1 MWGRPDILW
10 GLLALAIPIVLHL
23 LQLRRYRRVAFS
35 NVSFLK
41 DVQKETQSRHRLR
54 NLLILLS
61 RLLAFAAIIL
71 AFADPMLAPDNGD
84 TRSSRQAVSIY
95 IDTSPS
101 MMASGET
108 GPLVQEAKQ
117 KATALVEAFSE
128 TDKFHIFTS
137 EFDGQDQRY
146 LTQTEALERIAGVQQ
161 SSHAPNLD
169 AVVLRS
175 ADQFMRAEGATP
187 RAFWISDL
195 QKSSHDLLSMAPPDS
210 AVAWHVLPVLA
221 NEVPNVWIDSVWFDA
236 PLALADRPA
245 AIHIRIQH
253 DATEGADGLPL
264 TLKVD
269 GTTEALGSFNLV
281 PGLPTD
287 TVLRFSHGAP
297 GPHHLEVSIQDA
309 PVRFDDSHHVGY
321 DVQSGIEVFHWT
333 DANAPFRKA
342 SQSVERAF
350 ESATPL
356 SRLERGSSLP
366 SAPMLSGYDLVVM
379 DGLSQPSSGALG
391 LLEEFVRGGGSVLV
405 IPDSAAIGAQAAC
418 SALGLGV
425 PKGWLKGEGQVS
437 EVRWTH
443 PLYREVF
450 RKVPSR
456 VDWPRYDRI
465 LDRRMDEREEVLVGA
480 ANGMAYLSCVRGSGG
495 KGSVFLLGTCLETGN
510 FTRHSLFVPTL
521 LRIAESSRNSQA
533 RRCLLGRD
541 QSITL
546 ALPPDVQS
554 AERNQNP
561 LWSMVKVTD
570 LTETPSS
577 GFVPEART
585 TPEGIRLGWGNAL
598 QDPGGY
604 AIQQNGETVAV
615 FGLNPR
621 ASESQL
627 LAWLPEEW
635 TQTTSAL
642 GWPDIPVWG
651 QPTNQINRLVEQ
663 HIAGERLAWYF
674 FLAAIVALAFETLLL
689 RRWNNL
695 FS

>member
-175 ADQFMRAEGATP
+175 SDQFMRAEGATP

-195 QKSSHDLLSMAPPDS
+195 QKSSHDMLSMAPPDS

-309 PVRFDDSHHVGY
+309 PVRFDDSHHIGY

-333 DANAPFRKA
+333 DANAPSGRRLNRW
-342 SQSVERAF
+342 SV
-350 ESATPL
+350 PL
-356 SRLERGSSLP
+356 NPPRPCRG
-366 SAPMLSGYDLVVM
+366 
-379 DGLSQPSSGALG
+379 
-391 LLEEFVRGGGSVLV
+391 
-405 IPDSAAIGAQAAC
+405 
-418 SALGLGV
+418 
-425 PKGWLKGEGQVS
+425 W
-437 EVRWTH
+437 
-443 PLYREVF
+443 
-450 RKVPSR
+450 
-456 VDWPRYDRI
+456 
-465 LDRRMDEREEVLVGA
+465 
-480 ANGMAYLSCVRGSGG
+480 
-495 KGSVFLLGTCLETGN
+495 
-510 FTRHSLFVPTL
+510 
-521 LRIAESSRNSQA
+521 
-533 RRCLLGRD
+533 
-541 QSITL
+541 
-546 ALPPDVQS
+546 
-554 AERNQNP
+554 
-561 LWSMVKVTD
+561 
-570 LTETPSS
+570 
-577 GFVPEART
+577 
-585 TPEGIRLGWGNAL
+585 
-598 QDPGGY
+598 
-604 AIQQNGETVAV
+604 NGEAPCLQRPCCQGTI
-615 FGLNPR
+615 
-621 ASESQL
+621 
-627 LAWLPEEW
+627 WW
-635 TQTTSAL
+635 
-642 GWPDIPVWG
+642 
-651 QPTNQINRLVEQ
+651 
-663 HIAGERLAWYF
+663 
-674 FLAAIVALAFETLLL
+674 
-689 RRWNNL
+689 
-695 FS
+695 

>member
-175 ADQFMRAEGATP
+175 SDQFMRAEGATP

-269 GTTEALGSFNLV
+269 GTTEALGSFNIV

-309 PVRFDDSHHVGY
+309 PVRFDDSHHIGY

-366 SAPMLSGYDLVVM
+366 SAPMLSGYDLVLM

-456 VDWPRYDRI
+456 VPRYDRI
-465 LDRRMDEREEVLVGA
+465 LDRRMDEREEMLVRA

-495 KGSVFLLGTCLETGN
+495 AGSVFLLGTCLETGN

-521 LRIAESSRNSQA
+521 LRVAESSRNSQA

-561 LWSMVKVTD
+561 VWSMVKVTD

>member
-175 ADQFMRAEGATP
+175 SDQFMRAEGATP

-195 QKSSHDLLSMAPPDS
+195 QKSSHDMLSMAPPDS

-309 PVRFDDSHHVGY
+309 PVRFDDSHHIGY

-437 EVRWTH
+437 EVEMDTPALPRSVPEGSLTRGLASVRPH
-443 PLYREVF
+443 PRPTYGRTGRNVGARRQWHGLLELCPRIGRGGQRF
-450 RKVPSR
+450 PSR
-456 VDWPRYDRI
+456 HMPRDRK
-465 LDRRMDEREEVLVGA
+465 LHAAQLVRAHPASHRRVVAKQPSKTMP
-480 ANGMAYLSCVRGSGG
+480 
-495 KGSVFLLGTCLETGN
+495 LGP
-510 FTRHSLFVPTL
+510 RPVHH
-521 LRIAESSRNSQA
+521 
-533 RRCLLGRD
+533 LG
-541 QSITL
+541 
-546 ALPPDVQS
+546 PP
-554 AERNQNP
+554 A
-561 LWSMVKVTD
+561 
-570 LTETPSS
+570 
-577 GFVPEART
+577 
-585 TPEGIRLGWGNAL
+585 
-598 QDPGGY
+598 GY
-604 AIQQNGETVAV
+604 AICGAKPKSRVV
-615 FGLNPR
+615 H
-621 ASESQL
+621 
-627 LAWLPEEW
+627 
-635 TQTTSAL
+635 
-642 GWPDIPVWG
+642 G
-651 QPTNQINRLVEQ
+651 QGHRPHRDPIFR
-663 HIAGERLAWYF
+663 ICA
-674 FLAAIVALAFETLLL
+674 
-689 RRWNNL
+689 
-695 FS
+695 

>member
-1 MWGRPDILW
+1 
-10 GLLALAIPIVLHL
+10 
-23 LQLRRYRRVAFS
+23 
-35 NVSFLK
+35 
-41 DVQKETQSRHRLR
+41 
-54 NLLILLS
+54 
-61 RLLAFAAIIL
+61 
-71 AFADPMLAPDNGD
+71 
-84 TRSSRQAVSIY
+84 
-95 IDTSPS
+95 
-101 MMASGET
+101 
-108 GPLVQEAKQ
+108 
-117 KATALVEAFSE
+117 
-128 TDKFHIFTS
+128 
-137 EFDGQDQRY
+137 
-146 LTQTEALERIAGVQQ
+146 
-161 SSHAPNLD
+161 
-169 AVVLRS
+169 
-175 ADQFMRAEGATP
+175 
-187 RAFWISDL
+187 
-195 QKSSHDLLSMAPPDS
+195 
-210 AVAWHVLPVLA
+210 
-221 NEVPNVWIDSVWFDA
+221 
-236 PLALADRPA
+236 
-245 AIHIRIQH
+245 
-253 DATEGADGLPL
+253 
-264 TLKVD
+264 
-269 GTTEALGSFNLV
+269 
-281 PGLPTD
+281 
-287 TVLRFSHGAP
+287 
-297 GPHHLEVSIQDA
+297 
-309 PVRFDDSHHVGY
+309 
-321 DVQSGIEVFHWT
+321 
-333 DANAPFRKA
+333 
-342 SQSVERAF
+342 
-350 ESATPL
+350 
-356 SRLERGSSLP
+356 
-366 SAPMLSGYDLVVM
+366 MLSGYDLVVM

-465 LDRRMDEREEVLVGA
+465 LDRRMDEREEMLVRA

-495 KGSVFLLGTCLETGN
+495 AGSVFLLGTCLETGN

-546 ALPPDVQS
+546 ALPPDMQS

-561 LWSMVKVTD
+561 VWSMVKVTD

-585 TPEGIRLGWGNAL
+585 TLKAFVWAGAMPCKILEGMPFNKTEKPWRSL
-598 QDPGGY
+598 
-604 AIQQNGETVAV
+604 
-615 FGLNPR
+615 GLNPR

-627 LAWLPEEW
+627 LSWLPEEW